1 MELKNILVIM
11 LSYLLGCFNSGYYYI
26 RYFYK
31 QDIRTVGTNVT
42 GAMNV
47 SRIAGKKGFVIT
59 FLGDALKGIL
69 VVVVCRLLRLED
81 TITMLSILMV
91 LLGHILPFQL
101 KFHGGKGLS
110 TAFGAFFVLDPFLI
124 LLLLATCAVLLP
136 FLRRYTITSLFAL
149 MILPLELF
157 IFDYSS
163 ISVFFFLLYMLLLVF
178 ACRSNLKDYIRTRAY
193 QGKSGKSE
201 KENQKGNGYRGG
213 V

>member
-11 LSYLLGCFNSGYYYI
+11 LSYLLGCFNTGYYYI

-42 GAMNV
+42 GALNV

-110 TAFGAFFVLDPFLI
+110 TAFGAFLVLDPFII

-157 IFDYSS
+157 VFDYSS
-163 ISVFFFLLYMLLLVF
+163 KTVFFFIVYMLLLVF
-178 ACRSNLKDYIRTRAY
+178 ACRNNLKDYILTRAY
-193 QGKSGKSE
+193 QGKSGKRE
-201 KENQKGNGYRGG
+201 KENQKGKYRGG

>member
-1 MELKNILVIM
+1 MELKNILVII
-11 LSYLLGCFNSGYYYI
+11 LSYLLGCFNTGYYYTH
-26 RYFYK
+26 YFYK

-59 FLGDALKGIL
+59 FLGDAFKGSL
-69 VVVVCRLLRLED
+69 VVVVCRLLRLDD
-81 TITMLSILMV
+81 TITMLSILLVMF
-91 LLGHILPFQL
+91 GHILPFQL

-110 TAFGAFFVLDPFLI
+110 TAFGAFLVLDPFII
-124 LLLLATCAVLLP
+124 LLLLATCVVIFP

-163 ISVFFFLLYMLLLVF
+163 KTVFFFLLYMLLLVF

-193 QGKSGKSE
+193 QGKSGKRE
-201 KENQKGNGYRGG
+201 KENQKGKG
-213 V
+213 